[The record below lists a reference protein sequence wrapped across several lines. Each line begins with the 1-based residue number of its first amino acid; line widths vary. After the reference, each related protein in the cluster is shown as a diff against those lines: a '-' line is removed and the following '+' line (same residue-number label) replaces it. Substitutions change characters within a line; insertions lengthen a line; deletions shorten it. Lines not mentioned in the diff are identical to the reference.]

1 MTIQEQAN
9 EILARTT
16 TDTDELLL
24 RLVQDRAAL
33 LDTCKKLKAFLGVA
47 LEDKQFLRLYSVP
60 YLNVLRSVYNDSADA
75 IAQAERP

>member
-24 RLVQDRAAL
+24 RLVQDRKALLAAL
-33 LDTCKKLKAFLGVA
+33 KPVVTHRAGGSWHHLTGENAQAA
-47 LEDKQFLRLYSVP
+47 L
-60 YLNVLRSVYNDSADA
+60 AA
-75 IAQAERP
+75 IEQAERP